1 MGCAASLTQVGS
13 VEDPQRITQP
23 NPSPALPCNEIKS
36 SPAKLENY
44 YIPKSRNLSDSSE
57 IAQILCVG
65 SGVRENLLNISMSPP
80 PFLATPDGPLL
91 PELGVP
97 FQKSVD
103 PESARSPNYYA
114 GETPNVTDE
123 QVF

>member
-23 NPSPALPCNEIKS
+23 SQSPALPCNEIKS
-36 SPAKLENY
+36 SPATLENY

-57 IAQILCVG
+57 ISQILCGG
-65 SGVRENLLNISMSPP
+65 SGIRESPLNISMSQP

-97 FQKSVD
+97 FQISVD
-103 PESARSPNYYA
+103 PESARSPNY
-114 GETPNVTDE
+114 
-123 QVF
+123 